1 MSDLYKVVVTPEPGD
16 GGIEI
21 NAETYGTVGGKG
33 CDISCNYLDRNAKV
47 MRFMGKKT
55 FATVYM
61 QKDTCNITT
70 DHNGCVRVNR
80 VCVKNDNRGYTLHNL
95 TEGQNATMV
104 ISHTNRTFNFG
115 LTFEKDYDPIVAR
128 APPPKVVLPI
138 SVSAAEPARAAPAH
152 LAPPLPR
159 TPARVPSVNK
169 VDPYEA
175 WKAAPSGGA
184 ATPQMVYKRTDDG
197 TWKFRLINELTL
209 GRNEFPDEDNGNFLF
224 SRVAVTIVDD
234 SCSQV
239 VFPGRN
245 GYAIN
250 CRPVSGQSETEYDID
265 SLTQIS
271 LLSAAVSYDL
281 FIGTGPPPARMARQ
295 ETQAYEVDEEQ
306 TLAFDYMSE
315 SRGVARQRLEL
326 GHARSPRVL
335 PGSVRRAGASSMQR
349 EPFEPVRQ
357 AGVPVRRESQS
368 EAPAP
373 PSSAPVR
380 SGEGEEELS
389 PRSIDS
395 SDEERTRG
403 NAQVF

>member
-115 LTFEKDYDPIVAR
+115 LKFEKDYDPIVAR

-152 LAPPLPR
+152 LAPPPPR

-175 WKAAPSGGA
+175 WRVVPSGGA

-197 TWKFRLINELTL
+197 TWKFRPINELTL

-224 SRVAVTIVDD
+224 SRVAVKIVDD

-245 GYAIN
+245 GYAID
-250 CRPVSGQSETEYDID
+250 CGPVSGQSDTKHDID

-295 ETQAYEVDEEQ
+295 ETQAYEVGEDPN
-306 TLAFDYMSE
+306 TLDFNWVPE
-315 SRGVARQRLEL
+315 TR
-326 GHARSPRVL
+326 
-335 PGSVRRAGASSMQR
+335 
-349 EPFEPVRQ
+349 EPVRRRLHAGHLGVSRLLPDSVQRSGVHRLERLQ
-357 AGVPVRRESQS
+357 ASAV
-368 EAPAP
+368 APADDQNAQRFEISREVALNSGGSP
-373 PSSAPVR
+373 P
-380 SGEGEEELS
+380 
-389 PRSIDS
+389 DS
-395 SDEERTRG
+395 SCPCDD
-403 NAQVF
+403 